1 MLTKT
6 KRISS
11 LLLTEAEE
19 ALAGAAQPSWAAGG
33 ASQKQWEHVLHPTK
47 PLSLCRGCQWLCF
60 QKNHMLAMSS
70 DQMGKSMKLKE
81 LLMAP
86 TGPRHLERCGDAQ
99 QKDEKQQVARG

>member
-1 MLTKT
+1 
-6 KRISS
+6 
-11 LLLTEAEE
+11 
-19 ALAGAAQPSWAAGG
+19 
-33 ASQKQWEHVLHPTK
+33 
-47 PLSLCRGCQWLCF
+47 
-60 QKNHMLAMSS
+60 MLAMSS